1 MDTFLWSVQLRFWWI
16 AERKYFATK
25 KGQVFFSCVRWRC
38 LRSLPALHLQHIFSS
53 CLGELCFTLDRF
65 ELFFVGSSSNQGFDG
80 INGEQSSTA
89 TPVGLDKR
97 RREAALTMVDH
108 FTSQSGQPAVSN
120 SLQMANLWMI
130 RRVVFEGLI
139 SVAAREERKQWSRVQ
154 IMRLASHADWGQF
167 AESLMQY
174 FDAHWIFKN

>member
-1 MDTFLWSVQLRFWWI
+1 
-16 AERKYFATK
+16 
-25 KGQVFFSCVRWRC
+25 
-38 LRSLPALHLQHIFSS
+38 
-53 CLGELCFTLDRF
+53 
-65 ELFFVGSSSNQGFDG
+65 
-80 INGEQSSTA
+80 
-89 TPVGLDKR
+89 
-97 RREAALTMVDH
+97 MVDH
-108 FTSQSGQPAVSN
+108 FASQSGQPAVSN
-120 SLQMANLWMI
+120 SLQMAKLWMI